1 MTPLLLRQIWAAVS
15 HSSCDLKE
23 LSDVEIAQAITE
35 QTTAD
40 LEISAAEAK
49 VMQRYIET
57 RMPLIRGLLENDA
70 FGESQIPAAS
80 L

>member
-15 HSSCDLKE
+15 NSSRDLKE
-23 LSDVEIAQAITE
+23 LSDIEVVQAIME

-40 LEISAAEAK
+40 LVMSAEEAK
-49 VMQRYIET
+49 VMQRYVET

>member
-15 HSSCDLKE
+15 NSSQNLKE
-23 LSDVEIAQAITE
+23 LSDAEIAQVIAE
-35 QTTAD
+35 QTAAD
-40 LEISAAEAK
+40 LAISEEEAK

>member
-15 HSSCDLKE
+15 NSSRDLKE
-23 LSDVEIAQAITE
+23 LSDVEIAQVITE

-40 LEISAAEAK
+40 LSISAAEAQ